1 MHKRQFRMFLAAT
14 GFLACCNGA
23 NAKVTR
29 LEIVRTVPYGS
40 FLAGDYVRLDG
51 RVVGELAPDE
61 KIPGIEK
68 IALNARGRVQYAT
81 PITIIAPK
89 DAGSGNGALIFD
101 VANRGRPIALALYN
115 SPRGNFLPL
124 GSFESGTGFLQDRG
138 FTVVTAAWELGQK
151 IELPHFTDSSGKILY
166 PEGIGSA
173 AIRDVV
179 DFLHHAAADE
189 AGAPNPLSGAINRTL
204 AFGYSQTARVLKTM
218 LIEGFNQVEGRRV
231 FDGVHLQ
238 ASASGLATILAT
250 TTGPDSSSNFT
261 PRFTA
266 VNFRGVHEEPFTYE
280 DIVGRMTKRGEI
292 PPKIAVTNMTTD
304 YFSIR
309 ASLARTG
316 SRGTT
321 EAPIPAN
328 VRIYDVAGASHGRGH
343 EPGCEMP
350 RGELD
355 WSPVLRAVLV
365 ALDEWVSHNRLPP
378 PNTLM
383 PLEALPNDETVLP
396 APAHLPNAIIQVPR
410 QDSDGNFIGGVR
422 LPDVEVPLGVHGIQN
437 RPLSDRSCNL
447 SAAYLAFPKKPADRK
462 PEDSHPSIAERYKD
476 REDYVNRIRVAA
488 RHLIDQRFL
497 LPEDS
502 AIIIHAATQSSAFDS
517 GPR

>member
-1 MHKRQFRMFLAAT
+1 MLLAAT
-14 GFLACCNGA
+14 GLLVACCQDA

-51 RVVGELAPDE
+51 RVVGELAADE
-61 KIPGIEK
+61 KIPSIDKIE
-68 IALNARGRVQYAT
+68 LNVRGHVQYAT

-89 DAGSGNGALIFD
+89 DAASGNGALIFD
-101 VANRGRPIALALYN
+101 VANRGSAIALALYN
-115 SPRGNFLPL
+115 SPRGEFLPL

-151 IELPHFTDSSGKILY
+151 IELPHFTDPSGKVLY
-166 PEGIGSA
+166 PEGIGLA

-189 AGAPNPLSGAINRTL
+189 TGAPNPLAGTINRTL
-204 AFGYSQTARVLKTM
+204 AFGYSQTARILKTM

-238 ASASGLATILAT
+238 ASASGLATVLAT

-266 VNFRGVHEEPFTYE
+266 IDFRGVHEEPFTYE
-280 DIVGRMTKRGEI
+280 DIVGRITKRGEI

-328 VRIYDVAGASHGRGH
+328 VRIYDVAGASHGRSR

-365 ALDEWVSHNRLPP
+365 ALDDWVSHNRLPP

-383 PLEALPNDETVLP
+383 PLEARPKDETVLP

-422 LPDVEVPLGVHGIQN
+422 LPDVEVPLGVHGVQN

-447 SAAYLAFPKKPADRK
+447 SAAYVAFPKKPADRK
-462 PEDSHPSIAERYKD
+462 PGDSHPSISERYQD
-476 REDYVNRIRVAA
+476 RDDYVNRVRIATR
-488 RHLIDQRFL
+488 RLIEQRFL
-497 LPEDS
+497 LPEDA

-517 GPR
+517 RTR